1 MLGVTDTTR
10 EDGLAA
16 VLPALSDAFGLG
28 AVSDRRFLAHGL
40 MNRNWRLVTATGVY
54 ALKEITDVP
63 LSKARRNLAVLVDL
77 ARPLQPDHHP
87 RPLRPLHGPRQA
99 ARGRGLRLR
108 IRNRQAANSP
118 GCRNRSMFRAL
129 VHRNGRRSLLAC
141 NSSSSRRR
149 QVFPTIERRFWRS
162 VAVAATGVLA
172 AGLLAAPPAGADTA
186 GPVLGRNFPDP
197 DVVRV
202 GRTYHA
208 YATNGEA
215 ANIQHATSTDLV
227 HWSPAETDP
236 LPRLGDWAEPTRSLV
251 WAPEVFANGHG
262 FTMHYTARDRASGK
276 QCIGV
281 ALSSSPDGPFLPTGK
296 GPLVCPA
303 EQGAP
308 STPRAIRRTAGG
320 TCSGRTT
327 GTAASWPPGSTCS
340 RSPGTEPVRR
350 ESPSL

>member
-1 MLGVTDTTR
+1 M
-10 EDGLAA
+10 
-16 VLPALSDAFGLG
+16 
-28 AVSDRRFLAHGL
+28 
-40 MNRNWRLVTATGVY
+40 
-54 ALKEITDVP
+54 
-63 LSKARRNLAVLVDL
+63 
-77 ARPLQPDHHP
+77 
-87 RPLRPLHGPRQA
+87 
-99 ARGRGLRLR
+99 
-108 IRNRQAANSP
+108 
-118 GCRNRSMFRAL
+118 
-129 VHRNGRRSLLAC
+129 
-141 NSSSSRRR
+141 
-149 QVFPTIERRFWRS
+149 FPTIERRFWRS

-308 STPRAIRRTAGG
+308 STPRAIRRTADVVP
-320 TCSGRTT
+320 
-327 GTAASWPPGSTCS
+327 AL
-340 RSPGTEPVRR
+340 EERR
-350 ESPSL
+350 ELLRAGHPDLPAAGLLGRNPYDGRARRFDRAGPRMGGETCRGPDPRAA